1 MNLNRAGLRQMV
13 LGFAGRLLKWS
24 VVNRLSSRKGWVYA
38 DLPPSEPS
46 LGEES
51 QTQLVRLIQQFGFRS
66 QPVAGSEIIVGAPR
80 ACGTNAVALGTD
92 NLSRGPSDLAEGECA
107 IYSSADK
114 MNGGVQ
120 ELCRIRLSTDGTIFV
135 LPKSGAKVKL
145 GDTADANLD
154 SLCTFAR
161 MKAYV
166 DAHTHAAGT
175 LAAGMTPVTGVTGAP
190 VSALPA
196 NVATSNTVAKKT

>member
-46 LGEES
+46 LGEEA
-51 QTQLVRLIQQFGFRS
+51 QAQLVRLIQQFGFRS

-114 MNGGVQ
+114 LESGTQ
-120 ELCRIRLSTDGTIFV
+120 ALCRVRLGADGRIRIDSKTGQDVVVNQGTKTV
-135 LPKSGAKVKL
+135 VVN
-145 GDTADANLD
+145 GDTVSQGAALKTWMDA
-154 SLCTFAR
+154 
-161 MKAYV
+161 V
-166 DAHTHAAGT
+166 T
-175 LAAGMTPVTGVTGAP
+175 LATSVPAFVGT
-190 VSALPA
+190 ALGTV
-196 NVATSNTVAKKT
+196 NGTATRFKA